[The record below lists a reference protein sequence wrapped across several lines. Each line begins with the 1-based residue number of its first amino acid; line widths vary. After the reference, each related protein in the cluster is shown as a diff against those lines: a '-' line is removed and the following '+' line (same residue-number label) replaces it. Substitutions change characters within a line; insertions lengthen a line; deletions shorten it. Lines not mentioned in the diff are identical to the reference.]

1 MNRRFLIPALLLP
14 LGLPPIGRAAERCS
28 CQFEVS
34 AASGTIR
41 PVRRATA
48 TATDRTCTFDVRL
61 RVAQQ
66 QSGACDGASARL
78 RSATGTAES
87 VDPWAMPWKRV
98 TMRARKHG
106 VRRQVW
112 RARISGSDGAV
123 GRARLALRCAAEP
136 TIEGCDG
143 VLAEPSYCHLGGLTI
158 PRVVGLTSGSVC
170 GVQGPDSLVPLLSPS
185 FAAWQGNV
193 WMCGVDSPMG
203 AFVAV
208 PISGGDRRRVAGPCD
223 ATGTDGEAL
232 LVLPR
237 PGFDDPLPPVE
248 SSTTPL
254 VGPVLPTVPHGRE
267 IRAYDLPD
275 DVPAGP
281 YRVVFDLD
289 TIPDGSPCGA
299 MVFDTITAQDGI
311 VYAAGCEPGMSGCMP
326 QSFVCVFDTKTGA
339 VRPRLVLEDFS
350 GRIRGL
356 SALPGGRLVVLTDDV
371 TVLPPIGYGDPPP
384 PGSQSSFGDK
394 IHTFDVTDGSRL
406 DTVAINASGAQ
417 GLSCVSH

>member
-1 MNRRFLIPALLLP
+1 MNRPVLIAALLLP
-14 LGLPPIGRAAERCS
+14 LGCPPIVRAAEQCS
-28 CQFEVS
+28 CRFEVS

-66 QSGACDGASARL
+66 QPGACDGASARL

-123 GRARLALRCAAEP
+123 GRARLALRCAAQP
-136 TIEGCDG
+136 TIEGCDA
-143 VLAEPSYCHLGGLTI
+143 VLAEPSYCYLGGLTS
-158 PRVVGLTSGSVC
+158 PRMVGLTSGNLC
-170 GVQGPDSLVPLLSPS
+170 GVNGPEPLVAHPSPS
-185 FAAWQGNV
+185 LAAWQGDL
-193 WMCGVDSPMG
+193 WTCGGDSPMG
-203 AFVAV
+203 GFVAV
-208 PISGGDRRRVAGPCD
+208 PIGGGDLRRVAGACD

-248 SSTTPL
+248 STRPPG
-254 VGPVLPTVPHGRE
+254 VVPAVLTVPHGHE

-299 MVFDTITAQDGI
+299 MIFDTITAQDGI
-311 VYAAGCEPGMSGCMP
+311 VYAAGCEPGMLGCKP
-326 QSFVCVFDTKTGA
+326 QSFVCVFDTNTGA
-339 VRPRLVLEDFS
+339 VRPRLVLEDFA
-350 GRIRGL
+350 GQIRGL
-356 SALPGGRLVVLTDDV
+356 SALPGGRLVVLTDDAA
-371 TVLPPIGYGDPPP
+371 VLPPIGYGEPPP
-384 PGSQSSFGDK
+384 PGSQSDFRDK

-406 DTVAINASGAQ
+406 DTVAIELSGTQ